1 MWSVLH
7 SAHLNASKATITTAF
22 LFVVYVTNKQTERKR
37 ERESKTEKDAVCLAG
52 M

>member
-37 ERESKTEKDAVCLAG
+37 ERERIKQRKMRFV
-52 M
+52 